1 MSNKVVTEAYLSKI
15 LDKLYKW
22 MPLKRNNGGII
33 QNEGEENTLQTIN
46 NGEVALGKYNE
57 TDSNTLLTI
66 GIGEEGD
73 RKNAIKICKN
83 GEIYIISNIQNR
95 TTESLQSLL
104 DKKGVTIC
112 DSYIDMMSYSTQDY
126 LGKMLYLTSDS
137 YYEDQKY
144 DEGLYIV
151 SLGNGGVKLIKIAD
165 ALKKELSNYYTKAEV
180 EKMINEI
187 TLGDFS
193 GVYYTKTEVDNLINP
208 LIDKVDQHQE
218 FMHSPISVND
228 LEEITMTDINKNGI
242 VGK

>member
-1 MSNKVVTEAYLSKI
+1 
-15 LDKLYKW
+15 
-22 MPLKRNNGGII
+22 
-33 QNEGEENTLQTIN
+33 
-46 NGEVALGKYNE
+46 
-57 TDSNTLLTI
+57 
-66 GIGEEGD
+66 
-73 RKNAIKICKN
+73 
-83 GEIYIISNIQNR
+83 
-95 TTESLQSLL
+95 
-104 DKKGVTIC
+104 
-112 DSYIDMMSYSTQDY
+112 MMSYSTQDY

-165 ALKKELSNYYTKAEV
+165 TLKKELSNYYTKAEV

-218 FMHSPISVND
+218 FMHSPISVTD
-228 LEEITMTDINKNGI
+228 LEKITMTDINKNGI